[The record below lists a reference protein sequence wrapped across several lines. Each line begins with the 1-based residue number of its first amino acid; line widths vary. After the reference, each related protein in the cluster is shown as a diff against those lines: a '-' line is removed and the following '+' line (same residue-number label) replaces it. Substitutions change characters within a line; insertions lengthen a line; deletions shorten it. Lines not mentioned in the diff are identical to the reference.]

1 MRITICLLLL
11 GMSTVG
17 LAQDDVFPDNRKK
30 NENFLK
36 VRDPAFRADLAT
48 FTISGIVDRIG
59 KEPLKKM
66 PPTNYG
72 VNFLTFED
80 KTRKVTITAGKFE
93 PEKHKL
99 VYYDPEKKDHLLKID
114 NKPYY
119 GSYGEVPTTTIASV
133 TVIID
138 KDTVSIPSTALFDL
152 YSPEFTYSDGGT
164 TKTRCGVYFSKDER
178 TMYIYMLNK
187 EAIGKYEVT
196 WVIQDKK
203 YLFRV
208 VDSGIMR

>member
-1 MRITICLLLL
+1 
-11 GMSTVG
+11 
-17 LAQDDVFPDNRKK
+17 
-30 NENFLK
+30 
-36 VRDPAFRADLAT
+36 
-48 FTISGIVDRIG
+48 
-59 KEPLKKM
+59 
-66 PPTNYG
+66 
-72 VNFLTFED
+72 
-80 KTRKVTITAGKFE
+80 
-93 PEKHKL
+93 
-99 VYYDPEKKDHLLKID
+99 
-114 NKPYY
+114 
-119 GSYGEVPTTTIASV
+119 
-133 TVIID
+133 
-138 KDTVSIPSTALFDL
+138 LFDL